1 MTRSLSKGLARAV
14 LSMVRGRNTGCA
26 GSQITRGAQG
36 GSAGGIRDNA
46 RRCVLL
52 NGLAPAWRSLSNS
65 KLLVPVPISHSRAG
79 RLSSLAWRSANELTP
94 RCYLGPASQCDS
106 AHALALMPS
115 SPRRFPPPWSAEVQP
130 NYYVVRDADG
140 QQLAHV
146 YYLVF
151 VFLSD
156 FNAGCGAAPGLQR
169 K

>member
-1 MTRSLSKGLARAV
+1 
-14 LSMVRGRNTGCA
+14 MVRGRNTGCA

-94 RCYLGPASQCDS
+94 RRYLAPAKQCDS
-106 AHALALMPS
+106 SSNRRRQGSHDDASSGDVDDDSTRLA
-115 SPRRFPPPWSAEVQP
+115 
-130 NYYVVRDADG
+130 Y
-140 QQLAHV
+140 
-146 YYLVF
+146 
-151 VFLSD
+151 
-156 FNAGCGAAPGLQR
+156 
-169 K
+169 